1 MKAWAFGFG
10 TILGGVMLLAGC
22 GSPGNDTF
30 GVLDAGHDDVT
41 LKDAGSL
48 RMGGG
53 NSVSCSGLTCARLG
67 YTCGITGDGCGG
79 MLDCGTC
86 VGPETCGGGG
96 KFSVCG
102 GSGPCTPK
110 TCSDLGATCGP
121 QGDGCGNLL
130 QCGLCTAPDI
140 CGGGGTPS
148 TCGGNGAPH
157 PDGGLDGG
165 PCVPITCA
173 SLGFSCGPA
182 GDGCGNVIQCGSCT
196 NPGDTCG
203 GGGTNGQ
210 CGQQPTCTP
219 ATCGSLGFNCGP
231 AGDGCGGVLQCGS
244 CSGSDI
250 CGGGGQPG
258 VCGDAV
264 PCTNL
269 CPAQKICGSTNTT
282 TLTGTVVAGTL
293 PTYVPSGQSPDPIPN
308 VIVYV
313 PNGTPAAFTPGI
325 ECQACGADVTGD
337 PLIETTTDYKGN
349 FTLTNVPVPS
359 SGVIPLV
366 IQLGRWR
373 RIFGLGNALNPGV
386 KVTQCVANNVGQ
398 VRMPRTQQEGDIPFT
413 AISTGEIDA
422 MECVL
427 LKMGVDKS
435 EFTDPG
441 VGGRIEIY
449 QGNGAVVDGNTPQEI
464 ARTGRGER
472 DEHTRSDHQVLFP
485 RRAEDPHQRRRQ
497 PEDGEP
503 AAERRRTRTAAV
515 ACSRPTSATRG
526 SSSPARS
533 RSTPRQRGSATRT
546 AAPVP
551 TSSTTPAPRTS
562 SRGRA
567 RHATFYKWM
576 NALAWGG
583 ATSGAFGIVQERKEL
598 QRGLRRHRLWIKGTN
613 AAPPVTD
620 PATGTHVF
628 AQLSARLHVRHTG
641 FDLGQPPRCS
651 AARSSTAIST

>member
-1 MKAWAFGFG
+1 MAVVTRSGAGFFRSAANLQEVEERRAEHELHHDAQAVGDAQELEGGHDVRVANPRGDVRFVEEHRDEAGLLREGLEELLDGDHPRGLAGPEPARKEHACHAARRQLVEHGIPPRPHRATRHACSLDEAQPQADLSYETPSPRQRGSRARRRCRMDWARRRTERGSEAHQGGARSPCSAPSPDRKGEAMKAWAFGFG

-130 QCGLCTAPDI
+130 QCGSCTAPDI

-386 KVTQCVANNVGQ
+386 KVTSASRTTSDRSGCRAPSRRGTSPS
-398 VRMPRTQQEGDIPFT
+398 PR
-413 AISTGEIDA
+413 
-422 MECVL
+422 
-427 LKMGVDKS
+427 
-435 EFTDPG
+435 
-441 VGGRIEIY
+441 
-449 QGNGAVVDGNTPQEI
+449 
-464 ARTGRGER
+464 
-472 DEHTRSDHQVLFP
+472 
-485 RRAEDPHQRRRQ
+485 
-497 PEDGEP
+497 
-503 AAERRRTRTAAV
+503 
-515 ACSRPTSATRG
+515 
-526 SSSPARS
+526 SPPV
-533 RSTPRQRGSATRT
+533 RSTPWSA
-546 AAPVP
+546 
-551 TSSTTPAPRTS
+551 
-562 SRGRA
+562 
-567 RHATFYKWM
+567 
-576 NALAWGG
+576 
-583 ATSGAFGIVQERKEL
+583 
-598 QRGLRRHRLWIKGTN
+598 
-613 AAPPVTD
+613 
-620 PATGTHVF
+620 
-628 AQLSARLHVRHTG
+628 
-641 FDLGQPPRCS
+641 CS
-651 AARSSTAIST
+651 